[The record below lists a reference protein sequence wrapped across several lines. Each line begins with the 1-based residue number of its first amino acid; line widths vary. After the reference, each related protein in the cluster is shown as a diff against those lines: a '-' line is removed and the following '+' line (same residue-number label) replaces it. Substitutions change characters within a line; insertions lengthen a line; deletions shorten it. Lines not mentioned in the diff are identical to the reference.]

1 MISAAIPSP
10 PIEWSRFT
18 LGPLTIHAYALC
30 ILVGIVL
37 ALWLTGRR
45 LRARGGTSDTLWDI
59 AIWAIPFGI
68 VGGRLYHVLITDPM
82 YYFGLGG
89 GPAHLAEIPQLWLG
103 GLGIMGAVALGAVGA
118 WIGCRRIGIRLSAF
132 ADAAAPG
139 VLLAQ
144 AAGRWGNWFNQE
156 LFGSPTT
163 LPWGLEID
171 PDSYNFPAGLPADT
185 LFHPTFLYESLW
197 NVAGVILL
205 LALDRKYKLRRG
217 AMFACYVIWY
227 GIGRTIMES
236 FRIDPAEVISLGPL
250 DLRIHQLLAILLVIG
265 GVIGLAYSLGRLRS
279 EHQDTI
285 YLPGRE
291 PVAEA
296 AAVEGGSSA
305 MEAGAGRAP
314 RGRDT
319 KKTGGVKKT
328 GDVKDAGTA
337 RDAARNPDA
346 AGQDPAD
353 GPGSNGP
360 GTAGPA
366 QEK

>member
-1 MISAAIPSP
+1 MISASIPSP
-10 PIEWSRFT
+10 PTEWSQIS

-30 ILVGIVL
+30 ILAGIVL

-89 GPAHLAEIPQLWLG
+89 GTAHLAEIPQLWLG
-103 GLGIMGAVALGAVGA
+103 GLGIMGAVSFGALGA
-118 WIGCRRIGIRLSAF
+118 WIGCRRVGIRLSAF

-171 PDSYNFPAGLPADT
+171 PDHYNFPAGLPPET

-197 NVAGVILL
+197 NLAGVILL
-205 LALDRKYKLRRG
+205 LALDRKFQLRRG
-217 AMFACYVIWY
+217 ALFACYVIWY
-227 GIGRTIMES
+227 GIGRAIMEI
-236 FRIDPAEVISLGPL
+236 FRIDAAEVIAIGPL

-265 GVIGLAYSLGRLRS
+265 ALIGLAYSLGRLRA
-279 EHQDTI
+279 QDVDSF
-285 YLPGRE
+285 YLPGRAPAATGVAPTTGQP
-291 PVAEA
+291 PVG
-296 AAVEGGSSA
+296 EGQG
-305 MEAGAGRAP
+305 P
-314 RGRDT
+314 DT
-319 KKTGGVKKT
+319 DRPST
-328 GDVKDAGTA
+328 D
-337 RDAARNPDA
+337 
-346 AGQDPAD
+346 
-353 GPGSNGP
+353 
-360 GTAGPA
+360 
-366 QEK
+366 